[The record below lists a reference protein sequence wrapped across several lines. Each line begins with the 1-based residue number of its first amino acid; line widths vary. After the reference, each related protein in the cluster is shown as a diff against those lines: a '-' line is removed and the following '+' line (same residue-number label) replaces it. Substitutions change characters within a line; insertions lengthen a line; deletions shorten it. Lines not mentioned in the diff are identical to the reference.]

1 MTIDKMIKDI
11 TAIAKRNT
19 TQTKK
24 LAERDKER
32 IKKEWEL
39 NEPNSVQSREQ

>member
-19 TQTKK
+19 NQTKK
-24 LAERDKER
+24 MAERDKER
-32 IKKEWEL
+32 IKKEWGL
-39 NEPNSVQSREQ
+39 NEPNSIQSKEE

>member
-19 TQTKK
+19 NQIKK
-24 LAERDKER
+24 LAEQDKER
-32 IKKEWEL
+32 IKKEWGL
-39 NEPNSVQSREQ
+39 NEPSSIQSKEQ

>member
-19 TQTKK
+19 NQTKT

-32 IKKEWEL
+32 IKKEWGIR
-39 NEPNSVQSREQ
+39 EPISIQSKER

>member
-19 TQTKK
+19 NQTKK
-24 LAERDKER
+24 LTEQNKER
-32 IKKEWEL
+32 IKKEWGL
-39 NEPNSVQSREQ
+39 REPNSIQSKEE